1 MDNNTQNNI
10 DSNQSNTNINRR
22 RSSNRQRRSVTS
34 REDSYNS
41 KKDNFTDD
49 NQNYEVS
56 NHSLD
61 AEIDTPDVE
70 NRDNSN
76 LRHRGRARRS
86 HVDSE
91 RQDNVDNVS
100 HSSNRINNSNNYND
114 ERYPESVKQYKKP
127 NKTLNYVIYSA
138 IVAVVAIGG
147 FVGYK
152 ALHKPQTIVM
162 AKVVAITPN
171 YTTIQIPGQSCHN
184 VVTSKQV
191 KNPNRNFFNGMFASK
206 SHPEYITQSSSKEVC
221 ETTYTESQ
229 VLQNYTMEYQIGN
242 SVESTIVTNPP
253 ALNSVMPVSELQQ
266 YLESSVAVVANA
278 SAPLANG
285 NEQQK

>member
-1 MDNNTQNNI
+1 
-10 DSNQSNTNINRR
+10 
-22 RSSNRQRRSVTS
+22 
-34 REDSYNS
+34 
-41 KKDNFTDD
+41 
-49 NQNYEVS
+49 
-56 NHSLD
+56 
-61 AEIDTPDVE
+61 
-70 NRDNSN
+70 
-76 LRHRGRARRS
+76 
-86 HVDSE
+86 
-91 RQDNVDNVS
+91 
-100 HSSNRINNSNNYND
+100 
-114 ERYPESVKQYKKP
+114 
-127 NKTLNYVIYSA
+127 
-138 IVAVVAIGG
+138 
-147 FVGYK
+147 
-152 ALHKPQTIVM
+152 M

-191 KNPNRNFFNGMFASK
+191 KNPNRNFFNGVFASK

-253 ALNSVMPVSELQQ
+253 ALNSVMSVSELQQ

-285 NEQQK
+285 SVQQK